1 MLFLKLFKCVRRIN
15 STWWQ
20 CRRRRGPE
28 PWFQKLVFL
37 GANIS
42 GQGRRTATL
51 WGSGRFL
58 FRKPSI
64 RSRFRLR
71 DSSNVVETRKKCIL
85 DGQRRVDSWE
95 WGWWENRVRLCWCPE
110 RAALAAAP
118 CPAAQA
124 NPSLMCVCVWVRE
137 SSAFC
142 RSLLSLQKRTISRQ
156 AQKKTTKKKNQK
168 KTKKKTKKNQK
179 KNPKSHLY
187 NQHDKSYNRP
197 QCNTTP
203 LWPFEKSKT
212 CYLAIFCSI
221 FGLRTSF
228 GCSFGSALHFPL
240 FFFFLLFFF
249 FFLLLFLCCMCL
261 CVVIV
266 GMYVCVCVVWGVSFS
281 SVFVF
286 ACRRS
291 KTSALARC
299 CSSPP
304 PLSPPPP
311 PPPPSS
317 LCAAAPRTRPRSA
330 PRPSRYS
337 TQHTNN
343 NNYNYN
349 QWCMLCHFV
358 SFLGKHNNNNNN
370 NTPMMH
376 LVSHCLFFRW
386 AQPHKNT
393 PMMHVVSHNLFFRW
407 AQTHMSTHLFCLFAS
422 LSFYHLLF
430 I

>member
-1 MLFLKLFKCVRRIN
+1 MLFLTLCKCVRRIN

-249 FFLLLFLCCMCL
+249 FFFFFFF
-261 CVVIV
+261 V
-266 GMYVCVCVVWGVSFS
+266 VCVCVLSSLVCMCVCVWSEVSLSLQFLFLHVVGARPAHS
-281 SVFVF
+281 H
-286 ACRRS
+286 AAARRRRRCRRRRRRRRPLLCAPPRLGR
-291 KTSALARC
+291 ALA
-299 CSSPP
+299 
-304 PLSPPPP
+304 
-311 PPPPSS
+311 
-317 LCAAAPRTRPRSA
+317 PR
-330 PRPSRYS
+330 
-337 TQHTNN
+337 
-343 NNYNYN
+343 
-349 QWCMLCHFV
+349 
-358 SFLGKHNNNNNN
+358 LGRAGTAH
-370 NTPMMH
+370 NTPTTTTTTTTNDACCVT
-376 LVSHCLFFRW
+376 LSLF
-386 AQPHKNT
+386 
-393 PMMHVVSHNLFFRW
+393 
-407 AQTHMSTHLFCLFAS
+407 
-422 LSFYHLLF
+422 
-430 I
+430 